1 MPMVSAYIH
10 GGFHRA
16 GRRLWDVSEAMALL
30 YQHCRDAWVKWV
42 TFGNQKTR
50 VTRSSQKPETS
61 LWARFYSDIGNFLLC
76 AMKRKAEIIKFNS
89 LNTFILRKKSNVKR
103 QKQCN
108 LLTKYEKVAAD
119 SHLKILYP
127 GSKTLGI

>member
-10 GGFHRA
+10 RGFHSA
-16 GRRLWDVSEAMALL
+16 GHRLWDVSEAMALL

-61 LWARFYSDIGNFLLC
+61 LWARLYSDIGNFLLC

-89 LNTFILRKKSNVKR
+89 LNTFILRKKIEC
-103 QKQCN
+103 QK
-108 LLTKYEKVAAD
+108 TKTV
-119 SHLKILYP
+119 
-127 GSKTLGI
+127 